1 MSELFFEEIDESE
14 VIGRGRGSKKLPEW
28 LPILTWGTP
37 DLTDRFW
44 EERGYGDLTEDDV
57 EFVTKVK
64 TEALAKQH
72 AFIDRELEIWGVRS
86 RTVLEIRNQK
96 EVRVK
101 L

>member
-64 TEALAKQH
+64 AEALAKQH
-72 AFIDRELEIWGVRS
+72 AFIDRELEIWGVR
-86 RTVLEIRNQK
+86 RRNVLEIRNQK

>member
-1 MSELFFEEIDESE
+1 MSEMFFEEIDESE

-28 LPILTWGTP
+28 LPILTWGAP

-72 AFIDRELEIWGVRS
+72 AFIDRELEIWGVR
-86 RTVLEIRNQK
+86 RRNVLEIRNQK